1 MNICAYATAIIACL
15 ILNKKTLYLRWNI
28 TMRNKAIKFASICNV
43 LNILNVCVF
52 AFSPLC
58 AYAQSTT
65 PDQEVLS
72 FYKKYMIA
80 CDEFDNKPKKGTV
93 DDLFCGVDIK
103 RYITEPLLKK
113 LVRSYTAQPTGEL
126 LPPWDPNYLGD
137 SDYFLHTQD
146 VDAQWS
152 SFMTAKTIHEN
163 KSTSVVR
170 LFMDVPKSSGG
181 PLAIC
186 VRAQRD
192 QDRWKIYQVDLSTD
206 NDLPNCKGR

>member
-1 MNICAYATAIIACL
+1 
-15 ILNKKTLYLRWNI
+15 
-28 TMRNKAIKFASICNV
+28 MRNKLTKYIVIVSV
-43 LNILNVCVF
+43 LSVFILILF
-52 AFSPLC
+52 PLSTQ
-58 AYAQSTT
+58 AQSTS
-65 PDQEVLS
+65 PDQEVLG

-113 LVRSYTAQPTGEL
+113 LVRSYTSQPTGDL

-152 SFMTAKTIHEN
+152 SFMTAKTIHEYKN
-163 KSTSVVR
+163 TSVVR
-170 LFMDVPKSSGG
+170 LFMDLPKSSGG

-186 VRAQRD
+186 VRVLRD
-192 QDRWKIYQVDLSTD
+192 QDRWKIYQVDLATD
-206 NDLPNCKGR
+206 NDLPTCKGR